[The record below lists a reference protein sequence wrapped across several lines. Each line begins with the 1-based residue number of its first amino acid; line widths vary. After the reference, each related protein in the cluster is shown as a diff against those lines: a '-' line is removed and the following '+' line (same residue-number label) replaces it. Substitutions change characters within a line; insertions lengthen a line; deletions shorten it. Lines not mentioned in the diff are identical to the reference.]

1 MNIPRPPEI
10 FKAISVFHK
19 QKSRRG
25 RETKNDTMIHINR
38 QRKILRYNHRWG
50 MVRKQRLM
58 QILFLQIKCN
68 NSVSPKTMV
77 FVFRQYQ
84 LCLYIGASKL
94 VYLYWELI
102 IMSGEIAVIC
112 LLQQNVATHTE
123 IKQVKW
129 KYTKEI
135 AIGCLFPI
143 LLPHGLRLFLQ
154 NNVCLLSIGTN
165 VKAIACILENNT

>member
-1 MNIPRPPEI
+1 MFTLIQLPLIPMYYEIPRPPEI

-19 QKSRRG
+19 QKSRGG
-25 RETKNDTMIHINR
+25 REIKNDMMIHINR
-38 QRKILRYNHRWG
+38 QRKILRYNHRCG

-77 FVFRQYQ
+77 FVFRQYLQ
-84 LCLYIGASKL
+84 LFLYIGASKL

-102 IMSGEIAVIC
+102 IMSGVIAVIC

-123 IKQVKW
+123 IK
-129 KYTKEI
+129 Y
-135 AIGCLFPI
+135 
-143 LLPHGLRLFLQ
+143 
-154 NNVCLLSIGTN
+154 
-165 VKAIACILENNT
+165 